1 VKQKLSILFFLLHF
15 VVSAQQDNK
24 TNESQRPKWFDKEKV
39 FVGGTMGLQFGRSTF
54 IDVSPLVGYSFTD
67 RFSAGLGLTYQYYKY
82 NDKVYSFETNVYGGR
97 VFGRYFFT
105 DNFFAH
111 SEYEVLNLEAFD
123 LTPPQRVNVGSL
135 MAGGGFMQ
143 RFGSNSG
150 ITAMILYNFT
160 ESYYTPYRNPII
172 RVGMVFGL

>member
-1 VKQKLSILFFLLHF
+1 MKQKLSILFFLLCLI
-15 VVSAQQDNK
+15 VNAQHDYKAQK
-24 TNESQRPKWFDKEKV
+24 SQRPKWFDKEKV
-39 FVGGTMGLQFGRSTF
+39 FVGGNMGLQFGRVTF
-54 IDVSPLVGYSFTD
+54 VDVSPLVGYRVTE
-67 RFSAGLGLTYQYYKY
+67 RFSAGIGFTYQYYKY
-82 NDKVYSFETNVYGGR
+82 NDKIYSFETNVYGGR

-123 LTPPQRVNVGSL
+123 LTPPQRVNVESL
-135 MAGGGFMQ
+135 LVGGGLMQ